1 MARATMDITFQCPGK
16 NVRPSIKIFFFKKR
30 AVLDQGLA
38 LHFSYRNFF
47 CSLDIHLFVALLD
60 FFEGK
65 NATLFISAMGKILL
79 ISN

>member
-30 AVLDQGLA
+30 AILDQGLA

-47 CSLDIHLFVALLD
+47 LLFRYPSVCSIVID
-60 FFEGK
+60 FLREK
-65 NATLFISAMGKILL
+65 NATLFISAMGKIY
-79 ISN
+79 